1 MNTPKNLLIANPDQS
16 IVLTPAEVI
25 RRMFAY
31 TDENGILIVP
41 QWPCDDCVEQGYYI
55 CRMNWTKADAEE
67 AVAVYESLYA
77 KLENAGEKPCDAQT
91 MLPYP
96 DSGMEE
102 IAYHLNIRA
111 KRLQKLLT
119 LRAPHIVANNEAC
132 LLAQAMVLYGYCK
145 DFRCVKE
152 LA

>member
-1 MNTPKNLLIANPDQS
+1 
-16 IVLTPAEVI
+16 
-25 RRMFAY
+25 
-31 TDENGILIVP
+31 
-41 QWPCDDCVEQGYYI
+41 
-55 CRMNWTKADAEE
+55 MNWTKADTEE

-96 DSGMEE
+96 DPGMEE

-111 KRLQKLLT
+111 KRLQKLLA
-119 LRAPHIVANNEAC
+119 LHAPHIVANNEAC

-152 LA
+152 LE